1 LKYLITI
8 KRQNNPD
15 SESYIQKFEVEVYGH
30 VSVATMLKD
39 LNEQQNADIS
49 WECGCMSRKCGA
61 CAMRINGK
69 PMLACACFADEI
81 RGRKITIEPLSKF
94 PVVRDL
100 IVDRT
105 AIFEGLK
112 DMELYLSSEA
122 FNNNYTRKIRYM
134 SAKCLMCGCCLEVC
148 PNFNVNHIF
157 IGAVG
162 SVNAYRILSQEQNME
177 HKDQLNVKYKER
189 FYEGCGN
196 SLSCHDIC
204 PAGIEVDELTARS
217 NAVAVWKR

>member
-1 LKYLITI
+1 MITI

-15 SESYIQKFEVEVYGH
+15 SEPYIQEYEIEVHGH
-30 VSVATMLKD
+30 VSVATILKD

-69 PMLACACFADEI
+69 PMLACACFTDEI
-81 RGRKITIEPLSKF
+81 RKRKITLEPLGKF
-94 PVVRDL
+94 PVIRDL

-105 AIFEGLK
+105 VIFERLK
-112 DMELYLSSEA
+112 EIELYLSSEA
-122 FNNNYTRKIRYM
+122 FNNNYTRKFRYM

-148 PNFNVNHIF
+148 PNFNGNHTF
-157 IGAVG
+157 IGAVA
-162 SVNAYRILSQEQNME
+162 SVNAYRILNQEQNME
-177 HKDQLNVKYKER
+177 HKNELKEKYKER
-189 FYEGCGN
+189 FYEGCGK

-217 NAVAVWKR
+217 NAVAVWNR